1 MNKFIIHSTPKLSP
15 DETVRMSMG
24 ISIEELI
31 EAIKENR
38 NGEYD
43 QLYKNKKQGTEA
55 GGKT

>member
-15 DETVRMSMG
+15 EETVRMSMG
-24 ISIEELI
+24 IGIDELI

-43 QLYKNKKQGTEA
+43 RLYKNKKQNMEA
-55 GGKT
+55 QNA

>member
-1 MNKFIIHSTPKLSP
+1 MNKFVIHSTPRLSP

-24 ISIEELI
+24 VGIEELI

-43 QLYKNKKQGTEA
+43 RLYKTKKQSA
-55 GGKT
+55 DAQSA